1 MRKTVTILIA
11 LFIIACI
18 AIPVVIGPLAGTT
31 PGSLFG
37 ASGTQNKPTILKTAS
52 IDKGDLIL
60 TASATGSTVAKRQA
74 QIGFDQAG
82 RVQEVLVQEGQT
94 VEAGQLLARLDDST
108 QQANLQQAE
117 YALKAAQA
125 ALDKLLRPVD
135 SGDLA
140 NAEAD
145 VKTAQGQY
153 SAIAGAV
160 TLEQIKTYEVQYQQA
175 LAAAKNAEA
184 LRTEAGGRYAQD
196 DPNYQRYLAQVGT
209 TTFSAE
215 IARLR
220 LEQAKAGRSLVV
232 ATANIAY
239 YQARLAQVK
248 AGPKQADIDDAQA
261 QLAVAQLQRDQA
273 QHQLDKTRL
282 LAPFAGVLIVVNV
295 KAGEVKSG
303 PVMVIMD
310 NSEIYADVKVDE
322 SDIGKIGIG
331 QPVELTLD
339 ALPDMTLTG
348 KVQRIAD
355 IADSSTSVITYLVRV
370 TLDPT
375 SAPVKVGMTANATF
389 LVSEVRN
396 VTRVPNLYLKAN
408 RSTGQTVVN
417 VANADGTFTEVV
429 VKLGVQGSDY
439 SEVIEG
445 LYEGDTVALLAGSTN
460 R

>member
-1 MRKTVTILIA
+1 MRKTVTIVVVLI
-11 LFIIACI
+11 IIACV
-18 AIPVVIGPLAGTT
+18 ALPFVIGPLAGIT
-31 PGSLFG
+31 PGSMPG
-37 ASGTQNKPTILKTAS
+37 AQNKQAALRTAI

-60 TASATGSTVAKRQA
+60 TVSATGSTVARRQA
-74 QIGFDQAG
+74 QISFDQAG

-94 VEAGQLLARLDDST
+94 VQAGQLLARLDDST
-108 QQANLQQAE
+108 QQANLQQAD

-135 SGDLA
+135 AGDLA

-145 VKTAQGQY
+145 VKSAQGQY

-160 TLEQIKTYEVQYQQA
+160 SLEQIKAYEVQYQQA
-175 LAAAKNAEA
+175 QAAAKNAEA
-184 LRTEAGGRYAQD
+184 LRIEAGGRYAQD

-209 TTFSAE
+209 ATFNAE

-248 AGPKQADIDDAQA
+248 AGSKQADIDDAQA
-261 QLAVAQLQRDQA
+261 QLAIAQLQRDQT

-282 LAPFAGVLIVVNV
+282 LAPFAGVLIAVNV

-310 NSEIYADVKVDE
+310 NSEIYVDVKVDE
-322 SDIGKIGIG
+322 SDIGKIRVG
-331 QPVELTLD
+331 QPIEFTLD
-339 ALPDMTLTG
+339 ALPDTTLTG

-355 IADSSTSVITYLVRV
+355 MADASASVITYLVRV

-375 SAPVKVGMTANATF
+375 SAPVKVGMTANASF
-389 LVSEVRN
+389 LVTELRN
-396 VTRVPNLYLKAN
+396 VTRVPNLFLKFN
-408 RSTGQTVVN
+408 RSTGQTTVN
-417 VANADGTFTEVV
+417 LANADGSFTEVP
-429 VKLGVQGSDY
+429 VKLGVQGSDA

-445 LYEGDTVALLAGSTN
+445 LYEGDTVALLAGSAS